1 MNKNIFEGFTPEG
14 SPDSKYY
21 AFDWDDNLLYMP
33 TKIIVR
39 DEEGNEVG
47 MSTEDFAHYRHIIG
61 KEDFDYEGKKIVGFA
76 ENPFRFFREEGNENF
91 IIDSLIAKTGP
102 AWEDFVEA
110 INNGSIFSIITARG
124 HNPEVLKESVKNL
137 ILSNKNG
144 LSSHEL
150 IKSLKKYRDI
160 GEDEELSDIEIIEE
174 YLNMCK
180 FYPVTFGQGSAA
192 NPEKL
197 KQDAAIEFQ
206 NYVKEVSA
214 YINKKAFLKNNIRNL
229 FLPKLGFS
237 DDDPKNVEKWKE
249 TFKDDPSVKIYST
262 TGGKKKEV

>member
-1 MNKNIFEGFTPEG
+1 MNRSIFEGFTPEG

-33 TKIIVR
+33 TKIIVK
-39 DEEGNEVG
+39 DDNGSEVG

-61 KEDFDYEGKKIVGFA
+61 KEEFNYDGKTIIGFA
-76 ENPFRFFREEGNENF
+76 DNPFRFFREEGDENF

-110 INNGSIFSIITARG
+110 INGGSIFSIITARG
-124 HNPEVLKESVKNL
+124 HNPEVLKTSVRNL

-144 LSSHEL
+144 LSTKEL
-150 IKSLKKYRDI
+150 IKNLKKYRDI
-160 GEDEELSDIEIIEE
+160 GGDGEISDIEMIDE
-174 YLNMCK
+174 YLDMCK
-180 FYPVTFGQGSAA
+180 FYPVTYGQGSAA

-197 KQDAAIEFQ
+197 KQIAALEFQ
-206 NYVKEVSA
+206 KYAKEISE
-214 YINKKAFLKNNIRNL
+214 YINKKAYLKNNVKNL
-229 FLPKLGFS
+229 FLPVIGFS

-249 TFKDDPSVKIYST
+249 TFKDDPSVKVYST
-262 TGGKKKEV
+262 SGGKKKEV